1 MCEEKEVIMEHISRE
16 TIIDETFDH
25 CDINDPFFDSL
36 KEDYEGFVDWFARKA
51 KARTHVLIQRDDSK
65 YIQAFLY
72 LKIEEG
78 EVNDVEP
85 VLPPKKR
92 LKIGT
97 FKINGHNTRLG
108 ERFFKKIFDYAIR
121 DKVEEVYVTIFN
133 RPMQAKLIETFYSF
147 GFEEKARKGEE
158 LVLLK
163 NMHTYINNPTKDYPL
178 IALKDRNKYVLSIY
192 PQWHT
197 LMFPDS
203 ALYTERYD
211 PILDVS
217 PTNSIHKIYITSMIG
232 TENLKR
238 GDIIVIYRSS
248 DRDGQAWY
256 RSVYTSICVV
266 EEVKRMYEFIDREDM
281 NAFIKDYSIFPIEAI
296 DHWFSK
302 RNSVIIKMTYNVALE
317 KRITLGTM
325 IQNLDLHPKYYG
337 FYSLSDEQFINL
349 VRLGNA
355 NEDYFVH

>member
-1 MCEEKEVIMEHISRE
+1 MITEHNSRE

-36 KEDYEGFVDWFARKA
+36 KKDYEGFEEWFARKS
-51 KARTHVLIQRDDSK
+51 KARTRVLVQRDESN

-78 EVNDVEP
+78 EISDVVP
-85 VLPPKKR
+85 ILSSKKR

-108 ERFFKKIFDYAIR
+108 ERFFKKIFDCAIQNR
-121 DKVEEVYVTIFN
+121 VEEVYVTIFDQ
-133 RPMQAKLIETFYSF
+133 PMQAKLIETFYSF
-147 GFEEKARKGEE
+147 GFEHKARKGEE

-163 NMHTYINNPTKDYPL
+163 NMHSYLNNPTYDYPL
-178 IALKDRNKYVLSIY
+178 IGLKGHNKYVLSIY

-203 ALYTERYD
+203 ALYAERYD
-211 PILDVS
+211 PICDVS
-217 PTNSIHKIYITSMIG
+217 PTNSIHKIYITSMRG

-248 DRDGQAWY
+248 DRGGAAWY

-266 EEVKRMYEFIDREDM
+266 EDVRRVYEFVDREDFDL
-281 NAFIKDYSIFPIEAI
+281 FIKDYSIFPQETI
-296 DHWFSK
+296 DVWYSK
-302 RNSVIIKMTYNVALE
+302 RTSVVIKMTYNVALE

-325 IQNLDLHPKYYG
+325 TEHLGIHPQYYG
-337 FYSLSDEQFINL
+337 FYSLTNEQFLNL
-349 VRLGNA
+349 VKLGQANA
-355 NEDYFVH
+355 DYFIY